1 MCERGLEQKDE
12 QDEIGEAGEDQE
24 SDKRI
29 EGSELE
35 DNLSIKSILQNVDVS
50 EFTSLIAS
58 CQNGHGTT
66 AQLLLANNAD
76 PNEQTPNGGVSALM
90 LAAQENHVDIIQL
103 LLQYQAN
110 ILLGLPRYNW

>member
-1 MCERGLEQKDE
+1 MKVNTNVVEVWIQFTDIEGAALVGMCERGLEQKDE

-76 PNEQTPNGGVSALM
+76 P
-90 LAAQENHVDIIQL
+90 
-103 LLQYQAN
+103 
-110 ILLGLPRYNW
+110 